1 MMGYIWFGIIL
12 TAFIVAAAT
21 GNMGA
26 MAGQALDS
34 AKTSV
39 TLAINL
45 VGAMALFLGVMKIA
59 QDAGLMRIIAR
70 LIRPIMVRL
79 FPDVPGDHPAMGAMI
94 MNMSANLLG
103 LANAATP
110 FGINA
115 MNELNKLNRRKGT
128 ATNAM
133 ALFLA
138 INTSNVTLL
147 PTGVI
152 AIRHAAGSTDASG
165 IVISTLLATLF
176 STTVAI
182 IAAKTLQRLPIFR
195 LPDLPPEENGDED
208 VADSETADG
217 EAPEIDEMARPADP
231 ASEWWWTLA
240 SFTVLGTVASAVIT
254 CVTVMLVYGEEPF
267 VRATEVINPWIIP
280 GILVSIPLYGMVVQ
294 VRRRKAPEDE
304 RLDVYGSFI
313 EGAKDGFNV
322 ALKII
327 PYLVAILVAVGMFKA
342 SGALDIL
349 VAGISPITGPLGL
362 PAEALPMALL
372 RPLSGSGAFGYMTET
387 VNSAGPDT
395 YLGYLVSTM
404 QGSTETTFY
413 VAAVYFGAIQVSRL
427 RHTIPAALTAD
438 IAGVIAAVFICTML
452 FGAASESGRVKADE
466 ERTDGDVFFTEI
478 MVAPPT
484 DGSAYREWFELYV
497 VNSLSLEDCEI
508 LRSPSPDPADAEQ
521 SDVIDGVGTVW
532 AEQHLLFARDEDYVV
547 GDEGDEDA
555 QAAVFAYDYFL
566 SFSNTEPFFLFL
578 VCDDVVLD
586 SIAMDWSFFAEDCEG
601 NGCAVALR
609 PERYSTADNDDLPDA
624 WCLPPPELT
633 FVNSAGDT
641 ASGTPGETNQCRV
654 ETRPQPGDVAFTEL
668 MADPGDTEQWIELHN
683 SADHAVRLEEC
694 LLRHTP
700 SGGLE
705 PAATLLRADGGA
717 PLFLGPGETRVLARN
732 RCLDADPES
741 EAEPD
746 CAYDEWIYDDVKLV
760 TDRSAALELACP
772 TGDDEGSEDVVI
784 DAITYDLPALEVQPG
799 HSAQFEAEP
808 PSTAAE
814 LNDDWTRWCAADDVQ
829 CFQSADRTDCEY
841 GSPGEIVDCESPPAS
856 EPDDCSCRLS
866 PAETRPWPPALA
878 VLLGLALL
886 RWRRNRRTD
895 RP

>member
-26 MAGQALDS
+26 LAGQALDS

-70 LIRPIMVRL
+70 LIRPIMIRL

-94 MNMSANLLG
+94 MNMSANFLG

-115 MNELNKLNRRKGT
+115 MNELDKLNRRKGT

-165 IVISTLLATLF
+165 IVISTLLATMF
-176 STTVAI
+176 STSVAI
-182 IAAKTLQRLPIFR
+182 IAAKLLQRLPIFR
-195 LPDLPPEENGDED
+195 LPDEVDPAPAESSDEEDE
-208 VADSETADG
+208 S
-217 EAPEIDEMARPADP
+217 APELDEAAQPPDP
-231 ASEWWWTLA
+231 ARELWWTLA
-240 SFTVLGTVASAVIT
+240 SFTVLGTVFSAVIV
-254 CVTVMLVYGEEPF
+254 CVIVMLVYGETPI
-267 VRATEVINPWIIP
+267 VHATEVINPWIIP
-280 GILVSIPLYGMVVQ
+280 GIIVVIPLYGMIVQ
-294 VRRRKAPEDE
+294 LRRRKAPVEE
-304 RLDVYGSFI
+304 RVDIYGSFI

-349 VAGISPITGPLGL
+349 VRGISPITGPLGL

-438 IAGVIAAVFICTML
+438 IAGVAAAVFICTML
-452 FGAASESGRVKADE
+452 FGAASEGGQVKADE
-466 ERTDGDVFFTEI
+466 ERGDGDVVFTEI

-497 VNSLSLEDCEI
+497 ANSVRLEDCEI
-508 LRSPSPDPADAEQ
+508 LRSPTPDPADADQ

-532 AEQHLLFARDEDYVV
+532 AEKYLLFARDEDYVV

-555 QAAVFAYDYFL
+555 QAAVFSYDYFL
-566 SFSNTEPFFLFL
+566 SFSNNAPFFLFL

-586 SIAMDWSFFAEDCEG
+586 SIAMDWSFFADDCEG
-601 NGCAVALR
+601 NGCAVSLR
-609 PERYSTADNDDLPDA
+609 PELTATAENDTLPGS
-624 WCLPPPELT
+624 WCLPPQELT
-633 FVNSAGDT
+633 FVNSAGDEAT
-641 ASGTPGETNQCRV
+641 GTPGERNQCRV
-654 ETRPQPGDVAFTEL
+654 ETYPQPGEVAFTEL
-668 MADPGDTEQWIELHN
+668 MAAPGDTEQWVELHN
-683 SADHAVRLEEC
+683 AAGHAVRLEDC

-717 PLFLGPGETRVLARN
+717 PLFLEPGETRVLARN
-732 RCLDADPES
+732 RCLDAVPDSEEEPE
-741 EAEPD
+741 
-746 CAYDEWIYDDVKLV
+746 CAYDEVIYDDVKLV
-760 TDRSAALELACP
+760 TDRSAVLELACP
-772 TGDDEGSEDVVI
+772 DGDGEGSDDVTI
-784 DAITYDLPALEVQPG
+784 DAITYDLTSLGIEAG
-799 HSAQFEAEP
+799 HSAQFEAASP
-808 PSTAAE
+808 ASAAE
-814 LNDDWTRWCAADDVQ
+814 QNDDWSSWCAASEVQ
-829 CFQSADRTDCEY
+829 CFQSADATVCEY
-841 GSPGEIVDCESPPAS
+841 GSPGALVDCESPPAA
-856 EPDDCSCRLS
+856 EPDDCSCRLAA
-866 PAETRPWPPALA
+866 PGTRPRAVPIATLA
-878 VLLGLALL
+878 VLALL
-886 RWRRNRRTD
+886 GWRRHRRTEH
-895 RP
+895 P